1 MQIIS
6 SRDLK
11 VAETKPNQKQ
21 KQNCGSGGWGWR
33 RHKLYS
39 LFQMTI
45 KNGLWTIKNG
55 LYLIFFWNQQTVILT
70 YCVKGNVNN
79 SKTCSYKGERPKNNN
94 KQKRTPESWG
104 CLWPMSK
111 ASLNCFSHLSI
122 FMKTWNSEC
131 EAWIWILKK
140 GKIVVVF
147 TKVRNI
153 YSARFFKQAISAPN

>member
-1 MQIIS
+1 MQITS

-33 RHKLYS
+33 RHKYF
-39 LFQMTI
+39 FQMTLNH
-45 KNGLWTIKNG
+45 KEWALSH
-55 LYLIFFWNQQTVILT
+55 FFWNQQTVILT
-70 YCVKGNVNN
+70 YCVKENVNN

-111 ASLNCFSHLSI
+111 ASLNCFSHLST

-153 YSARFFKQAISAPN
+153 YSARFFK